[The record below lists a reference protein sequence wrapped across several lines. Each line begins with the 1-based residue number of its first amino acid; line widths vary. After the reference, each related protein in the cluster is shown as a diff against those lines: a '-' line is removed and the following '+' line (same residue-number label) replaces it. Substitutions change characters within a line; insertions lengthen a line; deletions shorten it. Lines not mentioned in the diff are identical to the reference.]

1 MTKQEA
7 IQSQIDD
14 IMDSF
19 EFDKVQI
26 VMTALDWKWYSH
38 EDIPG
43 IIEIRQSARKTLNSL
58 KDGNRMSGS
67 AGFYATKEEGE
78 DGGIPWVRICLF
90 FGLEFSED
98 GVSYDK

>member
-7 IQSQIDD
+7 IQEQIDN

-19 EFDKVQI
+19 EFDKVQT
-26 VMTALDWKWYSH
+26 VMTALDWKWYLH

-43 IIEIRQSARKTLNSL
+43 IIEIKQSARKTLNSL
-58 KDGNRMSGS
+58 KNENRMSGS
-67 AGFYATKEEGE
+67 GGFYATKEEGE
-78 DGGIPWVRICLF
+78 ELGKPWVRISLF
-90 FGLEFSED
+90 FGLEFAED